1 MPLAHSQWFKKQ
13 SHYIRHACYFVIVD
27 SDLSLNSIVFYIAF
41 NKYCGPTMCQALSLG
56 LGLSSNSLAR
66 TRYNLPV
73 WMLLA
78 YFSLPHPFLCHFLTS
93 PHWPT
98 LKMWCFFLFFYRS
111 RKHPQTN
118 QFLKQQPNLFFL
130 RAGPL
135 EMLILPPLSTCS
147 SDH

>member
-1 MPLAHSQWFKKQ
+1 MPLAYSQWF
-13 SHYIRHACYFVIVD
+13 I
-27 SDLSLNSIVFYIAF
+27 NNN

-66 TRYNLPV
+66 TRYNLLDVPFASLDV
-73 WMLLA
+73 ISLL
-78 YFSLPHPFLCHFLTS
+78 FSLPHSFLCHFLTF
-93 PHWPT
+93 PHRPT
-98 LKMWCFFLFFYRS
+98 LKMLVFFCLFVCLFFYRL

-147 SDH
+147 SDHRNQPTPFH